1 MLKKIVVGALIV
13 VVIGAVGV
21 GIIDAAQ
28 GRSVVAQSTVAQS
41 TAAQT
46 NAAQESAQSAV
57 PAQGAGGGQGQGYRG
72 GQNQPQ
78 DQTSTQGQGQGNRSG
93 QGQGANGQGQ
103 IQNPNPGTPQANVT
117 TWVTVAGT
125 VSSFDGVGVSLTTD
139 DGAPLWVQFGQSRYV
154 SAQGV
159 TFNAGDHLTVNGF
172 EENGQFQSGT
182 VVNDTT
188 GQTLN
193 LRDTTGRP
201 LWAGGPHIKRPDQCS
216 EDQTR
221 LQLIRRPSLFLMGGM
236 ISRWSATVNLKF

>member
-28 GRSVVAQSTVAQS
+28 GRSVAAQTNAPAQS
-41 TAAQT
+41 TAAVNPQG
-46 NAAQESAQSAV
+46 QSY
-57 PAQGAGGGQGQGYRG
+57 GRGGGQGQGQAQGRG
-72 GQNQPQ
+72 NQANGNSA
-78 DQTSTQGQGQGNRSG
+78 DGQGQGQT
-93 QGQGANGQGQ
+93 
-103 IQNPNPGTPQANVT
+103 QNPNPGTPQANVT

-125 VSSFDGVGVSLTTD
+125 VNSFDGVGVSLTTD

-172 EENGQFQSGT
+172 EENGQFQAGT

-201 LWAGGPHIKRPDQCS
+201 LWAGGQGH
-216 EDQTR
+216 
-221 LQLIRRPSLFLMGGM
+221 
-236 ISRWSATVNLKF
+236 

>member
-1 MLKKIVVGALIV
+1 MWKKIVVGALIV
-13 VVIGAVGV
+13 VLIGAVGV

-28 GRSVVAQSTVAQS
+28 GRSVVAQ
-41 TAAQT
+41 T
-46 NAAQESAQSAV
+46 NATQGIAQSAA
-57 PAQGAGGGQGQGYRG
+57 PAQGAGGGQGQAYHGGQNQAQDQASAPAQGQGQGYRG
-72 GQNQPQ
+72 GQ
-78 DQTSTQGQGQGNRSG
+78 GQGARG

-103 IQNPNPGTPQANVT
+103 TQNPNPGTPQANVT

-125 VSSFDGVGVSLTTD
+125 VNAFDGVGVSLTTD

-159 TFNAGDHLTVNGF
+159 TFTAGDHLTVNGF
-172 EENGQFQSGT
+172 EENGQFQAGT

-201 LWAGGPHIKRPDQCS
+201 LWAGGQGH
-216 EDQTR
+216 
-221 LQLIRRPSLFLMGGM
+221 
-236 ISRWSATVNLKF
+236 